1 MAHGLLNKFAAG
13 LRVRS
18 KVQPR
23 HDVTAQNGLE
33 GRHTY
38 YKTYTLIICTY
49 RVGINY
55 TNDNPALLG
64 GLMKW

>member
-1 MAHGLLNKFAAG
+1 MTSWTDNFRSTRKFQMAHGLLNKFAAG

-38 YKTYTLIICTY
+38 YKTYTLIMHI
-49 RVGINY
+49 
-55 TNDNPALLG
+55 
-64 GLMKW
+64 